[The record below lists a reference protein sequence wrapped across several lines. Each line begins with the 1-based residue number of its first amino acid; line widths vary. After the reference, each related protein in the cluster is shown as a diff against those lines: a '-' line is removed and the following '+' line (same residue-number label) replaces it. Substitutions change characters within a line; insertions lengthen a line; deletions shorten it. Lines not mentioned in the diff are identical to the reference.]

1 MRIPIAFASLA
12 IRLVPTWIPTC
23 EKTVLSEI
31 AVASLSVIGPEY
43 VLPKLWT
50 MKCSLPPLLG
60 TMKSCGAES
69 MTESGP
75 YSPDSSATASVNGL
89 NDEPG
94 WRWPSVARLN
104 GNWL

>member
-1 MRIPIAFASLA
+1 M
-12 IRLVPTWIPTC
+12 PTC
-23 EKTVLSEI
+23 ANTELSEI
-31 AVASLSVIGPEY
+31 AVALASEIGPEY

-69 MTESGP
+69 MIESGEYP
-75 YSPDSSATASVNGL
+75 RWSATASVNGL

-94 WRWPSVARLN
+94 CRRPSVARLN
-104 GNWL
+104 CECV